1 MAQGM
6 VDKLEK
12 LVELV
17 KLMDPSFYAHLE
29 KIDSADMV
37 FCHRWLLLS
46 FKREFKFSDATRLF
60 EILCSHHLEV
70 SSVDANRARDA
81 EVRLNSAAAGDLAD
95 QLDADSE
102 YTFELF
108 VALAVLRIHRTE
120 LMMTGDMADMFTFI
134 NGCVVRRCGISFTVA
149 R

>member
-1 MAQGM
+1 
-6 VDKLEK
+6 
-12 LVELV
+12 
-17 KLMDPSFYAHLE
+17 MDPSFYAHLE

-70 SSVDANRARDA
+70 SSVDANRARDE

-120 LMMTGDMADMFTFI
+120 LMTTGDMADMFTFI
-134 NGCVVRRCGISFTVA
+134 NGYVFRRSLILAPQIRVTRGLAEWPGLRCA
-149 R
+149 